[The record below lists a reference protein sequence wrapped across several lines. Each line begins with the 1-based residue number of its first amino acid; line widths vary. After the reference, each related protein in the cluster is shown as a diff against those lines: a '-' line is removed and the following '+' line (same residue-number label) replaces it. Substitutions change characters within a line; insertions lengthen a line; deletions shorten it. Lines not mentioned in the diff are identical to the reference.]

1 LTIPDLKTFL
11 SGIENPESFYDMIR
25 PPGGIRMNVPL
36 LDLQAQYATIKD
48 KVRAAVDGVLESQ
61 RFILGEHVSA
71 LEKEIAS
78 YCNVPYAVGVA
89 SGTDALLLS
98 LKALGVGP
106 GDAVVTVPFTFFATA
121 GVVVNLGAR
130 PIFVDIEETGF
141 EMDPEKLSSFL
152 ARECTVNQST
162 REIVHKS
169 SNAIIKAIVPVHLY
183 GQCADMDEILAI
195 ARQYRLPVVEDA
207 CQAIGAT
214 FKNQMAGAIGDLGC
228 FSFFPSKN
236 LGGAGDGG
244 MVITSNQQLADRVRL
259 LRTHGGHP
267 KYFHSIVGFNSR
279 LDELQ
284 AAILRAKLPYLQG
297 WSNARR
303 ENAERYGRD
312 FQSSA
317 FLPWITPPTVLPHRS
332 HIYHQYVIRCKM
344 RDPLQAFLKEKG
356 IGTEIYYPISLHEQ
370 ECFRSLGYHA
380 ADFPRSHA
388 ASKDTLALPI
398 YPELSDAQR
407 RYVVECIAAF
417 YEGK

>member
-1 LTIPDLKTFL
+1 
-11 SGIENPESFYDMIR
+11 
-25 PPGGIRMNVPL
+25 MNVPL

-48 KVRAAVDGVLESQ
+48 KVRAAVEEVLESQ
-61 RFILGEHVSA
+61 RFILGAQVSA

-78 YCNVPYAVGVA
+78 YCDVPFAVGVA

-106 GDAVVTVPFTFFATA
+106 GDAVVTVPYTFFATA
-121 GVVVNLGAR
+121 GVIVNLGAR

-141 EMDPEKLSSFL
+141 EMDPGKLSLFL
-152 ARECTVNQST
+152 ARECTINLNT
-162 REIVHKS
+162 RKTIHKS
-169 SNAIIKAIVPVHLY
+169 SNAIIKAIIPVHLY

-195 ARQYRLPVVEDA
+195 ARSYSLPIVEDA

-214 FKNQMAGAIGDLGC
+214 YKNRKAGAIGDLGC

-244 MVITSNQQLADRVRL
+244 MIITSDQQLADRARL
-259 LRTHGGHP
+259 LRMHGAHP

-284 AAILRAKLPYLQG
+284 AAILRVKLPYLQD

-303 ENAERYGRD
+303 ENAERYGKD
-312 FQSSA
+312 FQSAGLRSSIT
-317 FLPWITPPTVLPHRS
+317 LPAILPDRS
-332 HIYHQYVIRCKM
+332 HIFNQYVIRCKM
-344 RDPLQAFLKEKG
+344 RDSLQSFLKEEG
-356 IGTEIYYPISLHEQ
+356 IGTEIYYPVSLHEQ
-370 ECFRSLGYHA
+370 ECFRTLGYSA
-380 ADFPRSHA
+380 ADLPRSHA
-388 ASKDTLALPI
+388 ASKETLALPV

-407 RYVVECIAAF
+407 RHVVDRVAAF
-417 YEGK
+417 YREN

>member
-1 LTIPDLKTFL
+1 
-11 SGIENPESFYDMIR
+11 
-25 PPGGIRMNVPL
+25 MNVSL

-48 KVRAAVDGVLESQ
+48 KVRAAVDEVLESQ
-61 RFILGEHVSA
+61 RFILGEQVSA
-71 LEKEIAS
+71 LEKEIAD
-78 YCNVPYAVGVA
+78 YCNVPFAVGVA

-141 EMDPEKLSSFL
+141 EMDPAKLSSFL
-152 ARECTVNQST
+152 ARECTFNMSA
-162 REIVHKS
+162 RKIIHKS
-169 SNAIIKAIVPVHLY
+169 SNTIIKAIVPVHLY
-183 GQCADMDEILAI
+183 GQCADMDEISAI
-195 ARQYRLPVVEDA
+195 AQRYYLPVVEDA
-207 CQAIGAT
+207 CQAIGAMY
-214 FKNQMAGAIGDLGC
+214 KNRKAGAIGDLGC

-284 AAILRAKLPYLQG
+284 AAILRVKLPYLQD

-303 ENAERYGRD
+303 ENAERYERD
-312 FQSSA
+312 FQSAGLLSW
-317 FLPWITPPTVLPHRS
+317 LKPPTILPDRS
-332 HIYHQYVIRCKM
+332 HIFHQYVIRCKM

-356 IGTEIYYPISLHEQ
+356 IGTEIYYPVSLHEQ
-370 ECFRSLGYHA
+370 ECFRSLGYGA
-380 ADFPRSHA
+380 ADLPRSHA
-388 ASKDTLALPI
+388 ASKETLALPI
-398 YPELSDAQR
+398 YPELSDARR
-407 RYVVECIAAF
+407 RYVVECIAEF
-417 YEGK
+417 YKVK